1 MDFITLT
8 LIFGVLAV
16 LYGIWATNQILKAS
30 SGTKKM
36 IEIASSIQIGAKA
49 YLNRQ
54 YSTIAIVGVFGFLV
68 VTDVSD
74 GSSTSSLLG
83 NEQNSKKWLQD
94 SVKLSI
100 EEAFPSDSLIKK
112 ERVNSVRAKENKV

>member
-1 MDFITLT
+1 MVTNMDFITLT

-54 YSTIAIVGVFGFLV
+54 YSTIAIVGVV
-68 VTDVSD
+68 VTILFFVAIFVPVGVVFPDD
-74 GSSTSSLLG
+74 GSGFGDPRL
-83 NEQNSKKWLQD
+83 
-94 SVKLSI
+94 
-100 EEAFPSDSLIKK
+100 
-112 ERVNSVRAKENKV
+112 